1 MFGVAVPEISPFQ
14 SNIILCFLL
23 KMPTIDELGSPDEDT
38 LRILVSTDNHVGYLE
53 RDPVRALDSFAALEE
68 VLYLAK
74 KYNVRVRLFLLED

>member
-1 MFGVAVPEISPFQ
+1 
-14 SNIILCFLL
+14 
-23 KMPTIDELGSPDEDT
+23 MPTIDQLGSPDEDT

-74 KYNVRVRLFLLED
+74 KYDVSVRSFVHIDSSMIIAL